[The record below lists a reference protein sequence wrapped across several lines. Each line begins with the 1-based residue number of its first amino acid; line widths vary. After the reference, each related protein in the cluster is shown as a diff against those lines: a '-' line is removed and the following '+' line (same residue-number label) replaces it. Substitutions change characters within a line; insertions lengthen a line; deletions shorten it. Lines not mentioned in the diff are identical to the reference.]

1 MAPWLTPW
9 RVLVVVIVW
18 GVFVVAGYLVGRRK
32 GRTAT
37 GVWLTAVLSLP
48 GLVILA
54 FCSRRDRAEPAVA
67 PDFGAEPLGAT
78 DSIQPEWNETL
89 AQTDSWI
96 WR

>member
-1 MAPWLTPW
+1 MTPVLVLIVVI
-9 RVLVVVIVW
+9 VLVVWAVS
-18 GVFVVAGYLVGRRK
+18 VVAGYFLGRWK

-54 FCSRRDRAEPAVA
+54 LCPRRGPAEAVV
-67 PDFGAEPLGAT
+67 PDLAEEALTAVG
-78 DSIQPEWNETL
+78 SVQPEWDERL

>member
-1 MAPWLTPW
+1 MASWLTPK
-9 RVLVVVIVW
+9 RVLIVLVVW
-18 GVFVVAGYLVGRRK
+18 GVFVVAGYLLGRRK

-54 FCSRRDRAEPAVA
+54 FCPRRDPAETAVT
-67 PDFGAEPLGAT
+67 PDLAEEPLTAVG
-78 DSIQPEWNETL
+78 SVQPEWDETL